1 VLREPALRVF
11 ETPRENQSVRHAVDG
26 FRRRKPSNNDAA
38 RRDGRGEVALRAGIQ
53 EVVADPVRASKMLA
67 AVDEIEAAIGELNS
81 LIAVERASL
90 RALLLDHGSSR
101 AAVDASL
108 AEFNANHEA
117 LARRCLTAHAALK
130 AEATAAEWKKLR
142 KLELEMMT
150 FAATRTLGQAAPAGK
165 EG

>member
-1 VLREPALRVF
+1 MNDRLSCRLAALVSAALLIPAIALWAGSKGEPD
-11 ETPRENQSVRHAVDG
+11 P
-26 FRRRKPSNNDAA
+26 AA
-38 RRDGRGEVALRAGIQ
+38 DLRAGIQ
-53 EVVADPVRASKMLA
+53 DVVADPARASKMLA
-67 AVDEIEAAIGELNS
+67 AVDEIETVIGELNS
-81 LIAVERASL
+81 LIADERASL

-108 AEFNANHEA
+108 TEFNANHES

-150 FAATRTLGQAAPAGK
+150 FAATRSLGQATPSGK
-165 EG
+165 KG

>member
-1 VLREPALRVF
+1 MNDRLSCRLAALVSAALLIPAIALWAGSKGEPD
-11 ETPRENQSVRHAVDG
+11 P
-26 FRRRKPSNNDAA
+26 AA
-38 RRDGRGEVALRAGIQ
+38 DLRAGIQ
-53 EVVADPVRASKMLA
+53 DVVADPARASKMLA
-67 AVDEIEAAIGELNS
+67 AVDEIETVIGELKS
-81 LIAVERASL
+81 LIADERASL

-108 AEFNANHEA
+108 NEFNAKHES

-130 AEATAAEWKKLR
+130 AQATAPEWKKLR

-150 FAATRTLGQAAPAGK
+150 FAASRSLGQAAPAGK

>member
-1 VLREPALRVF
+1 MNDRLSCRLAALVSAALLIPAIALWAGSKGEPD
-11 ETPRENQSVRHAVDG
+11 P
-26 FRRRKPSNNDAA
+26 AA
-38 RRDGRGEVALRAGIQ
+38 DLRAGIQ
-53 EVVADPVRASKMLA
+53 DVVADPARASRMLA
-67 AVDEIEAAIGELNS
+67 AVDEIETVIGELNS
-81 LIAVERASL
+81 LIAGERASL

-108 AEFNANHEA
+108 TDFNANHES

-150 FAATRTLGQAAPAGK
+150 FAATRSLGQATPSGK
-165 EG
+165 KG

>member
-1 VLREPALRVF
+1 MNDRLSCRLAALACAVLLLPAIALWADSKKD
-11 ETPRENQSVRHAVDG
+11 PDPAVQ
-26 FRRRKPSNNDAA
+26 
-38 RRDGRGEVALRAGIQ
+38 LRAGIQ
-53 EVVADPVRASKMLA
+53 EFVADPDRASKMLA
-67 AVDEIEAAIGELNS
+67 AVDEIETAITELNS
-81 LIAVERASL
+81 LIAGERASL

-101 AAVDASL
+101 SAVDASL
-108 AEFNANHEA
+108 AEFNANHES

-150 FAATRTLGQAAPAGK
+150 FAATRSLGQATPAGK

>member
-1 VLREPALRVF
+1 M
-11 ETPRENQSVRHAVDG
+11 TMN
-26 FRRRKPSNNDAA
+26 A
-38 RRDGRGEVALRAGIQ
+38 RLSRPLVALAWAALLVPVALSFAGSKEKSDPVASLRSGIQ
-53 EVVADPVRASKMLA
+53 EVVVDPDRAAKMLA
-67 AVDEIEAAIGELNS
+67 AVDEIEAAIGELDR
-81 LIAVERASL
+81 LIADERASL

-108 AEFNANHEA
+108 AEFNAKHES

-150 FAATRTLGQAAPAGK
+150 FAATRSLGQAAPAGK

>member
-1 VLREPALRVF
+1 MRVRMSSVFVVLGLAAVLLPAIALWAGSKEDPDPAGKLRV
-11 ETPRENQSVRHAVDG
+11 
-26 FRRRKPSNNDAA
+26 
-38 RRDGRGEVALRAGIQ
+38 GIKD
-53 EVVADPVRASKMLA
+53 VVADPARASKMLA
-67 AVDEIEAAIGELNS
+67 AVDEIETVIGELNS
-81 LIAVERASL
+81 LIADERTSL

-108 AEFNANHEA
+108 AEFNAKHES

-130 AEATAAEWKKLR
+130 AEATEEEWKKLR

-150 FAATRTLGQAAPAGK
+150 FVASRSLGQPASTGK

>member
-1 VLREPALRVF
+1 MKVRMSHLLAVFGLAAVLLPALALWAG
-11 ETPRENQSVRHAVDG
+11 S
-26 FRRRKPSNNDAA
+26 KNDPDPA
-38 RRDGRGEVALRAGIQ
+38 GKLRTGIQ
-53 EVVADPVRASKMLA
+53 GVVADPVRASRMLA
-67 AVDEIEAAIGELNS
+67 AVDEIEATLGELDT
-81 LIAVERASL
+81 LIADERASL
-90 RALLLDHGSSR
+90 RALLVDHGSSR

-108 AEFNANHEA
+108 TEFNAKHES

-150 FAATRTLGQAAPAGK
+150 FAASRSLGQAAPAGK

>member
-1 VLREPALRVF
+1 MKLRLSHLLAAFGLAAVLLPA
-11 ETPRENQSVRHAVDG
+11 
-26 FRRRKPSNNDAA
+26 
-38 RRDGRGEVALRAGIQ
+38 VALWAGSKEEPDPAAELRGGIQ
-53 EVVADPVRASKMLA
+53 EVVADPDRAAKMLA
-67 AVDEIEAAIGELNS
+67 AVDEVEGAIGELNS
-81 LIAVERASL
+81 LIADERASL

-108 AEFNANHEA
+108 SEFNAKHES

-142 KLELEMMT
+142 KLELEMMM
-150 FAATRTLGQAAPAGK
+150 FAASRSLGQAAPAGK

>member
-1 VLREPALRVF
+1 MNARLSRTLAALAWAALLVPVGLASAGSKENKDPVADLR
-11 ETPRENQSVRHAVDG
+11 S
-26 FRRRKPSNNDAA
+26 
-38 RRDGRGEVALRAGIQ
+38 GIKD
-53 EVVADPVRASKMLA
+53 VVADPARASKMLA
-67 AVDEIEAAIGELNS
+67 AVDEIETVIGELKS
-81 LIAVERASL
+81 LIADERASL

-108 AEFNANHEA
+108 TEFNAKHES

-150 FAATRTLGQAAPAGK
+150 FAATRSLGQSTPSGK
-165 EG
+165 KG

>member
-1 VLREPALRVF
+1 MTMNDRLSCRLAAL
-11 ETPRENQSVRHAVDG
+11 AC
-26 FRRRKPSNNDAA
+26 AA
-38 RRDGRGEVALRAGIQ
+38 LLVPVALSFAGSKEKSDPVASLRSGIK
-53 EVVADPVRASKMLA
+53 EVVADPDRAAKMLA

-81 LIAVERASL
+81 LIADERASL

-108 AEFNANHEA
+108 AEFNANHES

-142 KLELEMMT
+142 KLELEVMT
-150 FAATRTLGQAAPAGK
+150 FAASRSLGQAAPAGK

>member
-1 VLREPALRVF
+1 VLLV
-11 ETPRENQSVRHAVDG
+11 S
-26 FRRRKPSNNDAA
+26 
-38 RRDGRGEVALRAGIQ
+38 VALSLAGSKENPDPAASLRSGIK
-53 EVVADPVRASKMLA
+53 EVVANPDRAVRMLA
-67 AVDEIEAAIGELNS
+67 AVDEIEAAVGEVNS
-81 LIAVERASL
+81 LIAGERASL

-101 AAVDASL
+101 AVVDASL
-108 AEFNANHEA
+108 SEFNAKHES

-150 FAATRTLGQAAPAGK
+150 FAATRSLGQAAPAGK

>member
-1 VLREPALRVF
+1 MHVRIPRFVVTLGLAALLLPAL
-11 ETPRENQSVRHAVDG
+11 AVWAGSKEDQDPAG
-26 FRRRKPSNNDAA
+26 K
-38 RRDGRGEVALRAGIQ
+38 LRAGIQ
-53 EVVADPVRASKMLA
+53 DVVADPARASKMLA
-67 AVDEIEAAIGELNS
+67 AVDEIEAVIGELNRM
-81 LIAVERASL
+81 IADERASL

-108 AEFNANHEA
+108 AEFNAKHES

-130 AEATAAEWKKLR
+130 AEAAAEEWKKLR

-150 FAATRTLGQAAPAGK
+150 FAASRSLGQPASTGK

>member
-1 VLREPALRVF
+1 MNARLTRTLAAVGLVALLLPAIALWAGSK
-11 ETPRENQSVRHAVDG
+11 EDPDPA
-26 FRRRKPSNNDAA
+26 
-38 RRDGRGEVALRAGIQ
+38 GELRAGIQ
-53 EVVADPVRASKMLA
+53 DVVADPARASKMLA
-67 AVDEIEAAIGELNS
+67 AVDEIETVIGELNS
-81 LIAVERASL
+81 LIADERTSL

-108 AEFNANHEA
+108 AEFNAKHES

-130 AEATAAEWKKLR
+130 AEATAEEWKKLR

-150 FAATRTLGQAAPAGK
+150 FAASRSLGQPASTGK

>member
-1 VLREPALRVF
+1 MIVRVSRLFAAL
-11 ETPRENQSVRHAVDG
+11 AW
-26 FRRRKPSNNDAA
+26 AA
-38 RRDGRGEVALRAGIQ
+38 LLVPVALSFAGSKENSDPVASLRSGIN
-53 EVVADPVRASKMLA
+53 EVVADPTRASTMLA
-67 AVDEIEAAIGELNS
+67 AVDEIETAIVELDT
-81 LIAVERASL
+81 LIADERASL

-108 AEFNANHEA
+108 AEFNANHES

-150 FAATRTLGQAAPAGK
+150 FAATRSLGQATPSGK

>member
-1 VLREPALRVF
+1 MNVRRSYQLTALACAVLLLPAIALWAG
-11 ETPRENQSVRHAVDG
+11 S
-26 FRRRKPSNNDAA
+26 KNDQDPA
-38 RRDGRGEVALRAGIQ
+38 GKLRAGIQ
-53 EVVADPVRASKMLA
+53 EVVADPTRASKMLA

-81 LIAVERASL
+81 LIADERASL

-108 AEFNANHEA
+108 AEFNANHES

-130 AEATAAEWKKLR
+130 AEATAVEWKKLR

-150 FAATRTLGQAAPAGK
+150 FAASRSLGQAAPAGK

>member
-1 VLREPALRVF
+1 MNDRLSCRLAALVCAVLLMPAIALW
-11 ETPRENQSVRHAVDG
+11 AG
-26 FRRRKPSNNDAA
+26 SND
-38 RRDGRGEVALRAGIQ
+38 DSDPVAKLRAGIH
-53 EVVADPVRASKMLA
+53 EAVADPARASKMLA
-67 AVDEIEAAIGELNS
+67 SVDEIETAIGELNS
-81 LIAVERASL
+81 LIADERASL

-108 AEFNANHEA
+108 FEFNAKHES

-130 AEATAAEWKKLR
+130 AQATASEWKKLR

-150 FAATRTLGQAAPAGK
+150 FAATRSLGQAAPAGK

>member
-1 VLREPALRVF
+1 MNVRRSSQLTALACAVLLVPGIALWAGSKDDPDPA
-11 ETPRENQSVRHAVDG
+11 G
-26 FRRRKPSNNDAA
+26 K
-38 RRDGRGEVALRAGIQ
+38 LRAGIQ
-53 EVVADPVRASKMLA
+53 EVVADPTRASKMLA
-67 AVDEIEAAIGELNS
+67 AVDEIETAIGELDT
-81 LIAVERASL
+81 LIADERASL

-108 AEFNANHEA
+108 AEFNANHES

-130 AEATAAEWKKLR
+130 AEATAVEWKKLR

-150 FAATRTLGQAAPAGK
+150 FAASRSLGQAAPAGK

>member
-1 VLREPALRVF
+1 MNDRLSCRLAALVSAALLIPAIALWAGSKDEPDPA
-11 ETPRENQSVRHAVDG
+11 
-26 FRRRKPSNNDAA
+26 
-38 RRDGRGEVALRAGIQ
+38 GELRAGIQ
-53 EVVADPVRASKMLA
+53 DVVADPARASKMLA
-67 AVDEIEAAIGELNS
+67 AVDEIETVIGELKS
-81 LIAVERASL
+81 LIADERASL

-108 AEFNANHEA
+108 TEFNANHES

-150 FAATRTLGQAAPAGK
+150 FAATRSLGQSTPSGK
-165 EG
+165 KG

>member
-1 VLREPALRVF
+1 MNDRLSCRLAALVSAALLIPAIALWAGSKDEPDPA
-11 ETPRENQSVRHAVDG
+11 
-26 FRRRKPSNNDAA
+26 
-38 RRDGRGEVALRAGIQ
+38 GELRAGIQ
-53 EVVADPVRASKMLA
+53 DVVADPARASKMLA
-67 AVDEIEAAIGELNS
+67 AVDEIETVIGELNS
-81 LIAVERASL
+81 LIADERASL

-108 AEFNANHEA
+108 AEFNANHES

-150 FAATRTLGQAAPAGK
+150 FAATRSLGQSTPSGK
-165 EG
+165 KG

>member
-1 VLREPALRVF
+1 MNDRLSCRLAALVSAALLIPAIALWAGSKDEPD
-11 ETPRENQSVRHAVDG
+11 PG
-26 FRRRKPSNNDAA
+26 GK
-38 RRDGRGEVALRAGIQ
+38 LRADIQ
-53 EVVADPVRASKMLA
+53 DVVADPARASKMLA
-67 AVDEIEAAIGELNS
+67 AVDEIETVIGELNS
-81 LIAVERASL
+81 LIADERASL

-108 AEFNANHEA
+108 TEFNANHES

-150 FAATRTLGQAAPAGK
+150 FAATRSLGQATPSGK
-165 EG
+165 KG